1 MSHPLEI
8 SASLTLV
15 NEKGER
21 ILVHTDNH
29 VITVELPNASIGRS
43 AMRQL
48 PGRRQREKT
57 IGYLQKSLR
66 LAESELEFRMSQRRI
81 AQLTP
86 DSRPN
91 LWSWMLGL
99 GALKI
104 EIIPLLLAVLKA
116 DR

>member
-1 MSHPLEI
+1 MSHPVEI

-21 ILVHTDNH
+21 VLVHADDH
-29 VITVELPNASIGRS
+29 VITVELPDASVGRS
-43 AMRQL
+43 AIKQL
-48 PGRRQREKT
+48 PGRRQREKL
-57 IGYLQKSLR
+57 IGHLQRSLR
-66 LAESELEFRMSQRRI
+66 LAESKLELRMSQRRI

-104 EIIPLLLAVLKA
+104 EIIPLLLAGLKA
-116 DR
+116 GR

>member
-1 MSHPLEI
+1 MSRSVEI

-21 ILVHTDNH
+21 ILLHADDH
-29 VITVELPNASIGRS
+29 LITVELPDASIGRS
-43 AMRQL
+43 AIKQL
-48 PGRRQREKT
+48 PGRRQREKLV
-57 IGYLQKSLR
+57 GYLQRSLR
-66 LAESELEFRMSQRRI
+66 LAESELELRMSQRRI

-91 LWSWMLGL
+91 IWSWMLGL

-104 EIIPLLLAVLKA
+104 EIIPLLLAVLKVG
-116 DR
+116 R